1 MNKEFFIK
9 NRHKLSK
16 EMPNKSIAVFFAGK
30 DICTSLDE
38 SYPFS
43 INRTFYYFT
52 GINEQ
57 NDILLIVKENDK
69 ARSIIFINPYDE
81 IEAKWMGRKL
91 SRDEA
96 LEISGCDT
104 TRYIKEFEQVALD
117 YAKDGYEIYADTTKC
132 LFEEPYTEERRFEDK
147 MNKENVKVTNIHG
160 LVAKLRTSKEPEEI
174 EEMKKAIHNTNLG
187 LQKVMKSLKGGMYEY
202 QAESIFDG
210 EIKYNGSFKTAF
222 TTIAASGE
230 NGCVLH
236 YHANNS
242 KMNDGDLVLFDLG
255 AEYNLYKSD
264 ISRTYPV
271 NGKFSPR
278 QREIYSIVLEAQKK
292 VFNAIKP
299 GITIKELNQIVLD
312 HYAKEL
318 KRIGLIKNDDEVKK
332 YYFHSVSHHLG
343 LDTHDISGR
352 DMPLTVGSVIT
363 DEPGLYIPEEQ
374 IGIRIEDDV
383 LVTENGGVWLS
394 KEIIKEIDDIEK
406 FMKD

>member
-1 MNKEFFIK
+1 MNKEFFIN
-9 NRHKLSK
+9 NRKKLSN

-30 DICTSLDE
+30 DICESLDE
-38 SYPFS
+38 AYPFT

-52 GINEQ
+52 GIDEQ
-57 NDILLIVKENDK
+57 NDILMIVKEHDK
-69 ARSIIFINPYDE
+69 ARSILFINPYDE
-81 IEAKWMGRKL
+81 IEAKWVGRKL
-91 SRDEA
+91 LRDEA
-96 LEISGCDT
+96 LEISGCDA
-104 TRYIKEFEQVALD
+104 TRYIKEFMDVALD
-117 YAKDGYEIYADTTKC
+117 YAKDGFEIYADTTKC
-132 LFEEPYTEERRFEDK
+132 LFDEPYTEERRFEDK
-147 MNKENVKVTNIHG
+147 MNKENIKVTNIHG
-160 LVAKLRTSKEPEEI
+160 LVARLRTTKEPCEI
-174 EEMKKAIHNTNLG
+174 EEMKKAIHITNLG
-187 LQKVMKSLKGGMYEY
+187 LQKVMKGLKAGLYEY

-210 EIKYNGSFKTAF
+210 EIKYNGAFRKAF

-230 NGCVLH
+230 NGCILH

-242 KMNDGDLVLFDLG
+242 LMHDGDLVLFDLG

-278 QREIYSIVLEAQKK
+278 QKEIYSIVLEAQKK
-292 VFNAIKP
+292 VLAAAKP
-299 GITIKELNQIVLD
+299 GMTIKELNQIVLD

-363 DEPGLYIPEEQ
+363 DEPGLYIPEEK
-374 IGIRIEDDV
+374 IGIRIEDDI
-383 LVTENGGVWLS
+383 LITENGAICLS
-394 KEIIKEIDDIEK
+394 QEIIKEIDDIEK
-406 FMKD
+406 FMNN